1 LNSCPTVPVKRRL
14 HAQSVLTQNGH
25 PRTLGGH
32 FNEEV
37 RRCPT
42 LPQGPP
48 CSTIGAKSLSFR
60 VRNVTGRFPLAM
72 AAETLLMYQSEQA
85 NQHAV
90 RTQWCCLRVLDR
102 TSRTTQWTR
111 SIFVFKQRKC
121 YQIIGLLVPV
131 SSESLSSS
139 LPHPA
144 YQPSSLAGSLSPEGM
159 EISS

>member
-1 LNSCPTVPVKRRL
+1 MRHDVDMERPHQGSSLRADQAFCKLSCTYACA
-14 HAQSVLTQNGH
+14 HGCDLTQNGH

-72 AAETLLMYQSEQA
+72 AAETLLMYQSERA
-85 NQHAV
+85 NQHLK
-90 RTQWCCLRVLDR
+90 CCLQVLDR

-131 SSESLSSS
+131 SSESL
-139 LPHPA
+139 
-144 YQPSSLAGSLSPEGM
+144 
-159 EISS
+159 